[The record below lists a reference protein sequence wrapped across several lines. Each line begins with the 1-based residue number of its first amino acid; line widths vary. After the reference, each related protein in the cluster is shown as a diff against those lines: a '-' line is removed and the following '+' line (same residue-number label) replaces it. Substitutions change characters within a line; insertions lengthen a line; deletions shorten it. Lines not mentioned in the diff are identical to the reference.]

1 MLDQILQSVQA
12 FETRHGMS
20 PDIIC
25 INPFHYEGLRR
36 YHPDLFDSDEPVPL
50 GFRLVIVPASVLPH
64 PEAALSGCLHASS
77 RVA

>member
-12 FETRHGMS
+12 FENQHGMS
-20 PDIIC
+20 PDIIY

-36 YHPDLFDSDEPVPL
+36 YHPDLFGSDEPVPL
-50 GFRLVIVPASVLPH
+50 GFRIVIVPANILPH
-64 PEAALSGCLHASS
+64 PEAALSGCLPASS